1 MNVSI
6 PFRLSLSQSKVNR
19 FQLVRYFTIASLTA
33 FSVVILIL
41 GEFYRQQSIKIL
53 IEKGEE
59 NNVTLA
65 KSFSNTIWSEFS
77 DFVDATSNL
86 SDEELR
92 THPETERLR
101 QSILNQMEGL
111 PVVKIKVFSLQGRT
125 IFSTEAKQIGEDKSS
140 YSGFIAARSGKLET
154 KLGHRETF
162 SAFTEKIQDRQ
173 LLSSYVPIQR
183 GIKNTDI
190 EGVLEL
196 YSDVTPLYD
205 KIAQLQR
212 SVTLVCT
219 LILGILY
226 IALFLIIKRADRII
240 QTQHQDLQTSER
252 LYKNQAEEL
261 KHAQSQLV
269 QSEKMSSLGKMVAG
283 LAHEIN
289 NPVSFIHGN
298 ITHVTEYVEDLL
310 KIANIYQDKKETV
323 PNSIQEKIEN
333 EDIDLDFLLEDL
345 PKCLKS
351 MQVGTERIRELI
363 ISLRIF
369 SRLDESGIK
378 KVDLHQGLESTL
390 LILNNQIDNKIAISK
405 QYGDIPLVA
414 CYPMQINQ
422 VFMNI
427 LSNAIEVLLAQT
439 DNENKHIEII
449 TQEIESDRVRI
460 FIRDNGPGIPPKIQA
475 KIFDPFFTTKP
486 IGKGT
491 GLGLAIC
498 YEIIQK
504 HGGELDFS
512 SQNGRGTEFAI
523 ALPIEKIP

>member
-1 MNVSI
+1 MNVCFSVR
-6 PFRLSLSQSKVNR
+6 FSLDRAKVNR
-19 FQLVRYFTIASLTA
+19 FQLVRYFSIASLTA

-41 GEFYRQQSIKIL
+41 GEFYRRQSIKIL

-77 DFVDATSNL
+77 DFVNSTGKL
-86 SDEELR
+86 SDRELKN
-92 THPETERLR
+92 HPEIARLH
-101 QSILNQMEGL
+101 QKVLSQMAGL
-111 PVVKIKVFSLQGRT
+111 PVVKVKVFSLDGRT
-125 IFSTEAKQIGEDKSS
+125 IFSTELQQIGEDKSR
-140 YSGFIAARSGKLET
+140 YSGFIGAKSGQLTT

-173 LLSSYVPIQR
+173 LLSSYVPIQP
-183 GIKNTDI
+183 GKNNTKI

-205 KIAQLQR
+205 KIAKLQR

-219 LILGILY
+219 LILSILY
-226 IALFLIIKRADRII
+226 VALFLIVKRADRII

-252 LYKNQAEEL
+252 RYKTQAEEL
-261 KHAQSQLV
+261 KQTQAQLV
-269 QSEKMSSLGKMVAG
+269 HSEKMSSLGKMVAG

-298 ITHVTEYVEDLL
+298 ITYVTEYVEDLL
-310 KIANIYQDKKETV
+310 KIANFYQNNRTKN
-323 PNSIQEKIEN
+323 PHFLQQQIQE
-333 EDIDLDFLLEDL
+333 IDLDFLLEDL

-351 MQVGTERIRELI
+351 MKVGTERIRELVL
-363 ISLRIF
+363 SLRIF
-369 SRLDESGIK
+369 SRLDETGIK
-378 KVDLHQGLESTL
+378 KIDLHEGLESTL
-390 LILNNQIDNKIAISK
+390 LILNNQLNNKITISK
-405 QYGDIPLVA
+405 QYGNLPPVA

-427 LSNAIEVLLAQT
+427 LSNAIEALLAQSERK
-439 DNENKHIEII
+439 NRHIEII
-449 TQEIESDRVRI
+449 TQKLENNQVKILL
-460 FIRDNGPGIPPKIQA
+460 RDNGPGISSEIQG

-504 HGGELDFS
+504 HRGELSFRS
-512 SQNGRGTEFAI
+512 SDGEGTEFTI
-523 ALPIEKIP
+523 ALPIEQTS